1 MRGNWA
7 VKVAFTDT
15 EMSVIYV
22 GNRCMKNLEKRRKK
36 EMAKTMN
43 ETQKRIRIIEKLI
56 SLGIT
61 NEEQIKKITPNDL
74 LKSADISFEELIMIY
89 DLQECVKKNRVF
101 SFLAEKN
108 D

>member
-1 MRGNWA
+1 
-7 VKVAFTDT
+7 
-15 EMSVIYV
+15 
-22 GNRCMKNLEKRRKK
+22 
-36 EMAKTMN
+36 MAKTMN

-56 SLGIT
+56 SLGVT
-61 NEEQIKKITPNDL
+61 NEETVKKITPNDL
-74 LKSADISFEELIMIY
+74 LKSADISFEELILIY

>member
-7 VKVAFTDT
+7 VKVAFTDM

-22 GNRCMKNLEKRRKK
+22 GNRCMNNSEKRRKK

-74 LKSADISFEELIMIY
+74 LKSTDISFEELIMIY

>member
-1 MRGNWA
+1 MNA
-7 VKVAFTDT
+7 LNADTDT
-15 EMSVIYV
+15 EKSAIYA
-22 GNRCMKNLEKRRKK
+22 GNRCMNNSEKRRKK

-74 LKSADISFEELIMIY
+74 LKSADISFEELIIIY
-89 DLQECVKKNRVF
+89 DLQECVKKNRVV

>member
-1 MRGNWA
+1 
-7 VKVAFTDT
+7 
-15 EMSVIYV
+15 
-22 GNRCMKNLEKRRKK
+22 
-36 EMAKTMN
+36 MAKTMN

-74 LKSADISFEELIMIY
+74 LKSADISFEELIIIY
-89 DLQECVKKNRVF
+89 DLQECVKKNRVV

>member
-1 MRGNWA
+1 
-7 VKVAFTDT
+7 
-15 EMSVIYV
+15 
-22 GNRCMKNLEKRRKK
+22 
-36 EMAKTMN
+36 MAKTMN

>member
-22 GNRCMKNLEKRRKK
+22 GNRCMKNSEKRRKK

>member
-1 MRGNWA
+1 
-7 VKVAFTDT
+7 
-15 EMSVIYV
+15 
-22 GNRCMKNLEKRRKK
+22 
-36 EMAKTMN
+36 MAKTMN

-74 LKSADISFEELIMIY
+74 LKSTDISFEELIMIY